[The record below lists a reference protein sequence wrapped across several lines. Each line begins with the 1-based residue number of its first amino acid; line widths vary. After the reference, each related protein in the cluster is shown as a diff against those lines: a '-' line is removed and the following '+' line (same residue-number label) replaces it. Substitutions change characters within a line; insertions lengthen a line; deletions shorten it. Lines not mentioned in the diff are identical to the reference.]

1 MVLVAVFFSIPCSVE
16 RKTGLP
22 LTLYAKFPKGYNK
35 GSKCMK
41 YDTTQVDNRAVIF
54 GHSVK
59 EGLSQLWRV
68 RKKVQCLSRFNVYAI
83 AVWGRLL

>member
-1 MVLVAVFFSIPCSVE
+1 MG
-16 RKTGLP
+16 RKAGLP
-22 LTLYAKFPKGYNK
+22 FTFYAKFPKGYNK

-41 YDTTQVDNRAVIF
+41 YLTGEVDNGAVVF
-54 GHSVK
+54 GHNVK